1 MTELFI
7 KNMVC
12 NRCISVVREI
22 FLQLKLDVAD
32 VQLGKVIVLNT
43 NIDKKT
49 TNLALKQHG
58 FELLEDK
65 LQQLVNR
72 VKLFIIGF
80 VQNENKH
87 SQKFKLSQLI
97 EREIG
102 KDYNYI
108 SNVFSEMENI
118 TIEKYY
124 ILQKI
129 EKVKEL
135 LIYGELSLNE
145 IADTL
150 NYSSAAHLSN
160 QFKEVTGFTST
171 QFRKLKN
178 NNRKCLGKV

>member
-1 MTELFI
+1 MTDLFI

-12 NRCISVVREI
+12 NRCISVVRET
-22 FLQLKLDVAD
+22 LLKLNLDVAD
-32 VQLGKVIVLNT
+32 VQLGKVILLNT
-43 NIDKKT
+43 NVDK
-49 TNLALKQHG
+49 NSIQQALKQHG

-65 LQQLVNR
+65 SQQLVNR

-80 VQNENKH
+80 VQIEKRH
-87 SQKFKLSQLI
+87 LQKFNLSQLI

-124 ILQKI
+124 IFQKI

-145 IADTL
+145 IADII

-160 QFKEVTGFTST
+160 QFKDVTGFTPT

-178 NNRKCLGKV
+178 NNRKSLDEV